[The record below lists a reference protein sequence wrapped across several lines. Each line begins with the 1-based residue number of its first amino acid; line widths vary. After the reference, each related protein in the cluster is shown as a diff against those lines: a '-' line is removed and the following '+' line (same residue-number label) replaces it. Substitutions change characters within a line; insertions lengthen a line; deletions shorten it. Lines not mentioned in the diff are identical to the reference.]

1 MAALLKA
8 ELLRKSYKV
17 SNNPFKKSHLEV
29 VSGINF
35 SISPGQTLAV
45 VGESGSGKSTLAKL
59 LVGSEKPD
67 SGKIIFAGN
76 SVEKDKN
83 FCWYKNIRMIFQDPA
98 ASFNPRATI
107 QEILEEPLI
116 NGTKLNHRQRQRTV
130 DQALELVGLRSE
142 YKKRYPHAFS
152 GGQRQRISIAR
163 ALILNPK
170 VIVADEP
177 VSALDV
183 SVQAQIINLLLDLQQ
198 ELELA
203 YVFISHDL
211 GLVQHFCDKVLV
223 LNKGFQ
229 EEYGRVNEVF
239 SQPQSPYTIELLK
252 ASAGYQRVKSE
263 V

>member
-1 MAALLKA
+1 MPALFKSK
-8 ELLRKSYKV
+8 LLRKSYRI
-17 SNNPFKKSHLEV
+17 SNNPFKKNHLEV
-29 VSGINF
+29 LSGINF
-35 SISPGQTLAV
+35 SINPGQTLAV
-45 VGESGSGKSTLAKL
+45 VGESGSGKSTLARL

-67 SGKIIFAGN
+67 SGQIFFE
-76 SVEKDKN
+76 EKEVQNDKK
-83 FCWYKNIRMIFQDPA
+83 FCWYKNIRMIFQNPS

-107 QEILEEPLI
+107 QQILEEPLI
-116 NGTKLNHRQRQRTV
+116 NAQKLNHRQRQLRV
-130 DQALELVGLRSE
+130 DEALELVGLRSE
-142 YKKRYPHAFS
+142 HKKRYPHAFS

-163 ALILNPK
+163 ALILKPK

-223 LNKGFQ
+223 LNQGVQ
-229 EEYGRVNEVF
+229 EEYGRVTEVF
-239 SQPQSPYTIELLK
+239 SQPQSPYTIKLLK
-252 ASAGYQRVKSE
+252 ASSGYQRKKADV
-263 V
+263 

>member
-1 MAALLKA
+1 MPALLKA
-8 ELLRKSYKV
+8 ELLRKSYKI

-29 VSGINF
+29 LSGVNF
-35 SISPGQTLAV
+35 SINPGQTLAV
-45 VGESGSGKSTLAKL
+45 VGESGSGKSTLARL
-59 LVGSEKPD
+59 LVGSEKPQ
-67 SGKIIFAGN
+67 SGKIWFEGKEVQN
-76 SVEKDKN
+76 DKH
-83 FCWYKNIRMIFQDPA
+83 FCWYKNIRMIFQNPA

-107 QEILEEPLI
+107 SQILEEPLI
-116 NGTKLNHRQRQRTV
+116 NAKNLTARQRQMRI

-142 YKKRYPHAFS
+142 HKKRYPHAFS

-163 ALILNPK
+163 ALILKPK

-223 LNKGFQ
+223 LNKGVQ
-229 EEYGRVNEVF
+229 EEYGRVSEVF
-239 SQPQSPYTIELLK
+239 GQPQSPYTIELLK
-252 ASAGYQRVKSE
+252 ASSGYTRTKSE
-263 V
+263 